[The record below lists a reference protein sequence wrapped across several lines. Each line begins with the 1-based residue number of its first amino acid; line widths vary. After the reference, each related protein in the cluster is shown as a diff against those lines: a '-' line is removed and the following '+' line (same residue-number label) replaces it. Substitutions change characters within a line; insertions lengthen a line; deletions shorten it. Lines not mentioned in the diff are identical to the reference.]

1 MANKE
6 LREWRMKAHAA
17 IDPLYKSGRM
27 KRGTLYARLGDFL
40 GKEVHIGW
48 SDIED
53 CKAIIHAAEFIG
65 NQKHDRVS
73 QEKLSFS
80 N

>member
-17 IDPLYKSGRM
+17 IDPLWKNGRM
-27 KRGTLYARLGDFL
+27 KRNTLYVRLSDYL
-40 GKEVHIGW
+40 GKEVHVGW

-53 CKAIIHAAEFIG
+53 CKAIIAAAESIASI
-65 NQKHDRVS
+65 KHDRG
-73 QEKLSFS
+73 
-80 N
+80 